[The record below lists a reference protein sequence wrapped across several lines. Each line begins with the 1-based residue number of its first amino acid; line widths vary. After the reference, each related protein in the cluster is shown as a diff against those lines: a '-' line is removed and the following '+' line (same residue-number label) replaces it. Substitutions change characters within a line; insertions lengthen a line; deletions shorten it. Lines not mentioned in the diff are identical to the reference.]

1 MVTGDGD
8 PTVRILIVDDESAH
22 TRALCDTLSPCG
34 YSTVGFTDSGLALEA
49 VRGSGFDLLLVD
61 LVMPGMD
68 GIAFL
73 QEALRVDSTL
83 VGIIMTGEGTIA
95 TAVEAMRAGA
105 FDYILKPFKL
115 SAILPVLSRAVS
127 MRNIRLEND
136 ALSRCVRERTEQLEA
151 ANRELEAFSYSVS
164 HDLRA
169 PLRSIDG
176 FSRALLDDYSEILDI
191 KARDYLVRLQKSAQ
205 RMAELI
211 ADLLSLSR
219 VNRADLRC
227 APANLSDVA
236 RAIADDL
243 QHEDPGRPA
252 TFDIADGLVVE
263 ADARLVRVLLDNLL
277 GNAWK
282 FTSRV
287 ADARIQVGA
296 AEIDGA
302 RVYFVRDNGA
312 GFDPARA
319 SKLFSPFQ
327 RLHSEADF
335 PGTGIGLSIAQR
347 IAQRHGGKVW
357 AESEPDK
364 GATFYFTL
372 SG

>member
-1 MVTGDGD
+1 MAD
-8 PTVRILIVDDESAH
+8 PPVRILIVDDEAAQ
-22 TRALCDTLSPCG
+22 TRALCDTLSTCD
-34 YSTVGFTDSGLALEA
+34 YDTVGFTDGGMALDA
-49 VRGSGFDLLLVD
+49 LRGSRFDILLGD
-61 LVMPGMD
+61 LAMPGMD
-68 GIAFL
+68 GISLL
-73 QEALRVDSTL
+73 QEAQRIDPMMI
-83 VGIIMTGEGTIA
+83 GIIMTGEGTIA

-115 SAILPVLSRAVS
+115 SAILPVLARAISVRS
-127 MRNIRLEND
+127 MRLENA

-176 FSRALLDDYSEILDI
+176 FSRALLEDYAESLDG
-191 KARDYLVRLQKSAQ
+191 KGRDYLVRLQRSAQ

-211 ADLLSLSR
+211 ADLISLSR
-219 VNRADLRC
+219 VNRADLRR
-227 APANLSDVA
+227 AASDLSGTA

-243 QHEDPGRPA
+243 QSEDMGRLA
-252 TFDIADGLVVE
+252 SFDIADGMVVQG
-263 ADARLVRVLLDNLL
+263 DGRLLRVLFDNLL

-282 FTSRV
+282 FTSKV
-287 ADARIQVGA
+287 PEARIEVGVTQIRG
-296 AEIDGA
+296 EQT
-302 RVYFVRDNGA
+302 YFVRDNGA
-312 GFDPARA
+312 GFEPTRA
-319 SKLFSPFQ
+319 HKLFTPFQ

-347 IAQRHGGKVW
+347 IVVRHGGQLW